1 MYKCILKLSN
11 NNTKKALIEFFGNN
25 SKFDQIIFTY
35 TDTEVKYIKV
45 YLYNNDVKILSIA
58 NVKSILCQL
67 YNIDPN
73 ISYIFFTKDNIDNF
87 GICIVQYLD
96 HIEDQYNTL

>member
-25 SKFDQIIFTY
+25 SKFDQIIFAY

-45 YLYNNDVKILSIA
+45 YLYNNDMKIISIA
-58 NVKSILCQL
+58 QVKTILCQL